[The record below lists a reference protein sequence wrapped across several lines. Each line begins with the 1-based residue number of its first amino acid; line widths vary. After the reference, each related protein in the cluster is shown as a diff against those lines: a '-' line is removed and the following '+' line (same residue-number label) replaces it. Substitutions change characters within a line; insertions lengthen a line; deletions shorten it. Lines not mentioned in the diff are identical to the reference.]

1 MTPLLIIIIIAL
13 LGFIGF
19 MKLRIDSLKADYDG
33 VIEQA
38 SKDHAS
44 NRTELAICKTAKALL
59 KESNERM
66 KAQVEQLQSDRAG
79 LYFRNEKGQMQ
90 AVSKKVG
97 K

>member
-1 MTPLLIIIIIAL
+1 MTLLLITIIIAI

-19 MKLRIDSLKADYDG
+19 MKLRIDSLKADYDA

-59 KESNERM
+59 KEANERM
-66 KAQVEQLQSDRAG
+66 KADRAG

-90 AVSKKVG
+90 AMNKK

>member
-1 MTPLLIIIIIAL
+1 MTPLLIIIIISL

-19 MKLRIDSLKADYDG
+19 MKLRIDSLKADYNS
-33 VIEQA
+33 ILEQA

-59 KESNERM
+59 KEANERM
-66 KAQVEQLQSDRAG
+66 KADRAN
-79 LYFRNEKGQMQ
+79 LYFRNEKGQIEAMN
-90 AVSKKVG
+90 KK

>member
-1 MTPLLIIIIIAL
+1 MTPLLIVIIIAL

-19 MKLRIDSLKADYDG
+19 LKLRIDSLKADYDA
-33 VIEQA
+33 ILEQA

-59 KESNERM
+59 KEANERM
-66 KAQVEQLQSDRAG
+66 KAERAG
-79 LYFRNEKGQMQ
+79 LYFRNEKGQIEAM
-90 AVSKKVG
+90 SKK

>member
-1 MTPLLIIIIIAL
+1 MTPILITIIIAL

-19 MKLRIDSLKADYDG
+19 MKLRVDSLKADYDA
-33 VIEQA
+33 ILEQA

-59 KESNERM
+59 KEANDRLKAER
-66 KAQVEQLQSDRAG
+66 AN
-79 LYFRNEKGQMQ
+79 LYFRNEKGQIEAM
-90 AVSKKVG
+90 SKK

>member
-1 MTPLLIIIIIAL
+1 MTPLLIIIIISL

-19 MKLRIDSLKADYDG
+19 MKLRIDSLKADYDALL
-33 VIEQA
+33 EQA

-44 NRTELAICKTAKALL
+44 NRTELAVCKTAKSLL
-59 KESNERM
+59 KEANERM
-66 KAQVEQLQSDRAG
+66 KAERAG
-79 LYFRNEKGQMQ
+79 LYFRNEKGQIE

>member
-1 MTPLLIIIIIAL
+1 MTLLLITIIIAL

-19 MKLRIDSLKADYDG
+19 MKLRIDSLKADYDA

-59 KESNERM
+59 KEANERM
-66 KAQVEQLQSDRAG
+66 KADRAN

-90 AVSKKVG
+90 AITPKK
-97 K
+97 